1 MTTIGQLRDRIKIQR
16 RTDGVNEVGEPLP
29 DGWEDYVSLW
39 ANVRHPSGSE
49 AIRSGAD
56 TSTVKASV
64 RVRWRTDLTA
74 GMQMVHMGKNYD
86 IEAVLPGFDRKWTD
100 LLCQLVM

>member
-1 MTTIGQLRDRIKIQR
+1 MTTAGQLRDRIKIQK
-16 RTDGVNEVGEPLP
+16 RTGGVNEVGEPLP

-39 ANVRHPSGSE
+39 ANVRHQSGSE

-74 GMQMVHMGKNYD
+74 GMQMIHLGQIYD
-86 IEAVLPGFDRKWTD
+86 IEASLPGSDRVWTD
-100 LLCQLVM
+100 LLCRLVV

>member
-16 RTDGVNEVGEPLP
+16 RTDGVNEGGVPLT
-29 DGWEDYVSLW
+29 GGRQVFGSLW
-39 ANVRHPSGSE
+39 AHVRHPSGSE

-86 IEAVLPGFDRKWTD
+86 IEAVLPGYDRKWTD
-100 LLCQLVM
+100 LLCRLVV